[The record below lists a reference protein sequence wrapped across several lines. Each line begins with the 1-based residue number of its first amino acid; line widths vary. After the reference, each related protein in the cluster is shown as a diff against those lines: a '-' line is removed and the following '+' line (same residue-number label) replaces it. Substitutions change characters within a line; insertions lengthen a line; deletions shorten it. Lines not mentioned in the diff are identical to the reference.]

1 MGESLPHSPSPGGA
15 RDGAFGAEYVSRGC
29 RWQSRSPVRCG
40 YLPQPTEKRPKIVG
54 FTFFYLGLDKVFF
67 RYGE

>member
-1 MGESLPHSPSPGGA
+1 MTPRWESHSSAG
-15 RDGAFGAEYVSRGC
+15 
-29 RWQSRSPVRCG
+29 CG

-54 FTFFYLGLDKVFF
+54 FAFFYLGLDKVFF